1 MRAISG
7 LKRPRKIKSAL

>member
-7 LKRPRKIKSAL
+7 LPTKTVND